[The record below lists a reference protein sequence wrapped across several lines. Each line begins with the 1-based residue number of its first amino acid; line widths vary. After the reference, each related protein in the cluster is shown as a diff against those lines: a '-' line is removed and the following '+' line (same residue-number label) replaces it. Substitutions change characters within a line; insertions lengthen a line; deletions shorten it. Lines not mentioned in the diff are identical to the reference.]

1 MRSDPI
7 LRSALAIGAAT
18 GAYGLSYGVLAVG
31 AGLSVAQACAMSL
44 LVFTGASQFA
54 VVGVLGAGGSVA
66 AAAAPALLLAARN
79 AIYGLSLTSI
89 LHGGHATRAWQSQL
103 VIDESTAMARA
114 QPHPR
119 AARRAFLATGV
130 SVFVGWNLGSLAGA
144 LLGGSVGDPRTLGLD
159 AMFPAAFLA
168 LLVPQLARPEARIA
182 AVCGGLVALV
192 LVPLTPAGV
201 PILAAVLGLVPA
213 VARLRAIAP
222 EAS

>member
-31 AGLSVAQACAMSL
+31 AGLSVAQASAMSL

-54 VVGVLGAGGSVA
+54 VVGVVGAGGSVA

-89 LHGGHATRAWQSQL
+89 LRGGHATRAWQSQL

-114 QPHPR
+114 HAHPR
-119 AARRAFLATGV
+119 DARRAFLATGL
-130 SVFVGWNLGSLAGA
+130 SVFACWNLGSLVGA
-144 LLGGSVGDPRTLGLD
+144 LLGGSVGDPRSLGLD

-168 LLVPQLARPEARIA
+168 LLAPQLTRPEARTA
-182 AVCGGLVALV
+182 ALCGGVIALL
-192 LVPLTPAGV
+192 LVPLTPVGV

-213 VARLRAIAP
+213 LARLRAIRP
-222 EAS
+222 EPS

>member
-1 MRSDPI
+1 M
-7 LRSALAIGAAT
+7 
-18 GAYGLSYGVLAVG
+18 
-31 AGLSVAQACAMSL
+31 
-44 LVFTGASQFA
+44 
-54 VVGVLGAGGSVA
+54 
-66 AAAAPALLLAARN
+66 
-79 AIYGLSLTSI
+79 
-89 LHGGHATRAWQSQL
+89 
-103 VIDESTAMARA
+103 
-114 QPHPR
+114 
-119 AARRAFLATGV
+119 

-192 LVPLTPAGV
+192 LVPLTPAGL